1 MPEGRGEAGN
11 SGFLRNRSFPD
22 VFNLSEWTVG
32 DRELLMRNRAMI
44 RMGFCSAVLAV
55 WCACSPLSAEEPP
68 AAGKVVQL
76 EIVLATAAVP
86 SEGAAAAERPAGK
99 AMLEQIEAWSKAGKL
114 THLTRIKVLTLE
126 QNSAEF
132 QFSEVVPLITG
143 RTVFPGGRGG
153 NPMVQQPT
161 FTREEAGTLISATPR
176 VEESGTILVFLKVE
190 QSRFETQPAQ
200 PQAEGEK
207 DFPLPPSKEMQ
218 TCQTTVR
225 IEDGVPEVVGGF
237 ATSAGRAAT
246 QSVVVLT
253 AHVRQP

>member
-1 MPEGRGEAGN
+1 
-11 SGFLRNRSFPD
+11 
-22 VFNLSEWTVG
+22 
-32 DRELLMRNRAMI
+32 MI
-44 RMGFCSAVLAV
+44 RMGFCSAVLSLLCV
-55 WCACSPLSAEEPP
+55 SSGLRAEEPP

-76 EIVLATAAVP
+76 EIVLATASVP
-86 SEGAAAAERPAGK
+86 SEEAAAAERPAGK
-99 AMLEQIEAWSKAGKL
+99 EALAQIEAWSKAGKL
-114 THLTRIKVLTLE
+114 THLTRIKVHTLE
-126 QNSAEF
+126 QSAAEF

-200 PQAEGEK
+200 PQSEGEK

-225 IEDGVPEVVGGF
+225 IKDGVPEVVGGF
-237 ATSAGRAAT
+237 TSSTIDGTT

-253 AHVRQP
+253 AHVQKP